1 MLCQLKLIPPGC
13 LWAPMQLRWYEVVQI
28 RDISWLL
35 ALKLNK
41 YLRNSFMSIFS
52 FKLSTWDSICK
63 VTVSLSHGARHLSN
77 IPQARVRNLSCD
89 IYQTYFRPGGFPQGA
104 ARLPVPGPGL
114 HRHLQWLPQE
124 GGIPLPR
131 VAVHHSSSGERANI
145 CINFSFDK
153 VSQRET
159 KQWLGRFCWSSL
171 S

>member
-1 MLCQLKLIPPGC
+1 MKLSRYEIYHDYSLSSWTNIWGWGTLLCQFSHLNFLLGIQFAK
-13 LWAPMQLRWYEVVQI
+13 
-28 RDISWLL
+28 WL
-35 ALKLNK
+35 
-41 YLRNSFMSIFS
+41 
-52 FKLSTWDSICK
+52 CHC
-63 VTVSLSHGARHLSN
+63 VTDGARHLSN
-77 IPQARVRNLSCD
+77 IPQARVCNLSCD

-145 CINFSFDK
+145 CISFSFDK

-159 KQWLGRFCWSSL
+159 KQWLGRLCWSSL